1 MYLITDAFSSGRETM
16 TAELAN
22 DTLDIAEAK
31 AQRRLR
37 YRMIAMV
44 VGVVMFHVCLAWAIA
59 GTSVD
64 MQDHF
69 HTNYWALSATLF
81 WAIFAVYNMSVS

>member
-1 MYLITDAFSSGRETM
+1 MSVQ
-16 TAELAN
+16 LA
-22 DTLDIAEAK
+22 DQTLEVQEAA

-37 YRMIAMV
+37 YRMVAMLI
-44 VGVVMFHVCLAWAIA
+44 GVLMFHVCLAWAIA

-69 HTNYWALSATLF
+69 HTNYWALGGALLSALY
-81 WAIFAVYNMSVS
+81 AVYNMSVS

>member
-1 MYLITDAFSSGRETM
+1 MS
-16 TAELAN
+16 AE
-22 DTLDIAEAK
+22 IAATSLEAQEAQ

-37 YRMIAMV
+37 YRMIAMA
-44 VGVVMFHVCLAWAIA
+44 VGVLMFHVCLAWAVA

-69 HTNYWALSATLF
+69 HTNYWALGGTLF
-81 WAIFAVYNMSVS
+81 WALYAVYNMSVS

>member
-1 MYLITDAFSSGRETM
+1 MN
-16 TAELAN
+16 AELAN
-22 DTLDIAEAK
+22 PSLAAQEAS
-31 AQRRLR
+31 AQKRLR

-44 VGVVMFHVCLAWAIA
+44 VGVLMFHVCLAWAVA

-69 HTNYWALSATLF
+69 HTNYWALGGTLF
-81 WAIFAVYNMSVS
+81 WAMYAVYNMSVS

>member
-1 MYLITDAFSSGRETM
+1 MNAEIANLSLDNPSLINPSLDAQEK
-16 TAELAN
+16 A
-22 DTLDIAEAK
+22 

-44 VGVVMFHVCLAWAIA
+44 VGILMFHVCLAWAIA

-64 MQDHF
+64 LEDHF
-69 HTNYWALSATLF
+69 HTNWWALGATLF
-81 WAIFAVYNMSVS
+81 WAMYAVYNMSVS

>member
-1 MYLITDAFSSGRETM
+1 MSAQLVDS
-16 TAELAN
+16 
-22 DTLDIAEAK
+22 TLEVQEAA

-44 VGVVMFHVCLAWAIA
+44 VGVLMFHVCLAWAIA

-64 MQDHF
+64 LQDHF
-69 HTNYWALSATLF
+69 HTNYWALGGTLF
-81 WAIFAVYNMSVS
+81 WAIYAVYNMSVS

>member
-1 MYLITDAFSSGRETM
+1 MS
-16 TAELAN
+16 AELAN
-22 DTLDIAEAK
+22 PTLEMQEKSAL
-31 AQRRLR
+31 RRLR
-37 YRMIAMV
+37 YRMGAMV
-44 VGVVMFHVCLAWAIA
+44 VGVLMFHVCLAWAIA

-69 HTNYWALSATLF
+69 HTNFWALGATLF